1 MFIAYAEQIVFFVTK
16 SASLYLLFGSRS
28 AHRLAAVTVELTQRG
43 VDTCTSA
50 QWTNAFTKR
59 VQ

>member
-1 MFIAYAEQIVFFVTK
+1 MLLNVYWFYAEQILFFVTK

-43 VDTCTSA
+43 VDTCTSD
-50 QWTNAFTKR
+50 T
-59 VQ
+59 